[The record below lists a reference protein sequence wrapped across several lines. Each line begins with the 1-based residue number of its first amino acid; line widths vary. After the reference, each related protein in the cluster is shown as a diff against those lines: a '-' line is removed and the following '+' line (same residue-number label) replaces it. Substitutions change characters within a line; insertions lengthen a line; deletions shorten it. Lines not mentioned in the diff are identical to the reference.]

1 MLRVLSLERLNVTEL
16 TAVLGLAQSGVSGTS
31 ACCARPAWSRN
42 PARAASSTTRPG
54 RPRPH
59 RRLALLERHFA
70 DAADDG
76 AVRADDARLREVQ
89 RAARSASKPTAPTP
103 GKLVPGAAGRRG
115 AARSACSAAVAV
127 ADVGCGEGY
136 LTIETARWASHVV
149 AIDRSPEVLARAR
162 ALAARRGVTNVSW
175 EVGEIE
181 RLPLADASVDV
192 VLLSQAL
199 HHAETP
205 ARALAEAH
213 RVVTAGGR
221 VLILDLRAHDQD
233 WVRDRLNDRWLG
245 FEDRALA
252 GLVAAAGF
260 TDVRTAT
267 GASLADGPFAV
278 VVATGRNRMPP
289 PRPRLLLPAAP
300 HPRWR
305 DGTMVQRHSLT
316 DADYRGTCR

>member
-1 MLRVLSLERLNVTEL
+1 MIDTRATLDSLLARRVLVLDGAMGTMVQRHSLTDADYR
-16 TAVLGLAQSGVSGTS
+16 GT
-31 ACCARPAWSRN
+31 R
-42 PARAASSTTRPG
+42 
-54 RPRPH
+54 
-59 RRLALLERHFA
+59 FA
-70 DAADDG
+70 DHGHDLKGD
-76 AVRADDARLREVQ
+76 
-89 RAARSASKPTAPTP
+89 T
-103 GKLVPGAAGRRG
+103 
-115 AARSACSAAVAV
+115 
-127 ADVGCGEGY
+127 DV
-136 LTIETARWASHVV
+136 LS
-149 AIDRSPEVLARAR
+149 RAR

-213 RVVTAGGR
+213 RVVTPGGR
-221 VLILDLRAHDQD
+221 ILILDLRAHDQA

-245 FEDRALA
+245 FDDRALA

-278 VVATGRNRMPP
+278 VLATGKR
-289 PRPRLLLPAAP
+289 
-300 HPRWR
+300 
-305 DGTMVQRHSLT
+305 S
-316 DADYRGTCR
+316 